1 MPVRM
6 SALGASAKA
15 APAPKLNRLA
25 RRPAR
30 NSVELKRG
38 MAAFLK

>member
-1 MPVRM
+1 MPVRI

-15 APAPKLNRLA
+15 APVPKLNRLA
-25 RRPAR
+25 KRPAR
-30 NSVELKRG
+30 NSGDLKRD